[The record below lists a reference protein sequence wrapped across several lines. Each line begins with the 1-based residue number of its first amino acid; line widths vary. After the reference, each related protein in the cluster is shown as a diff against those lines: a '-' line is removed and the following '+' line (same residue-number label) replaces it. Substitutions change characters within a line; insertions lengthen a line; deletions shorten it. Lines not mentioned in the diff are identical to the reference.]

1 MNEMIIPGFESDKK
15 RGEDCSDLNSDTCF
29 AQLCEDRREIKT
41 YNFDAAVI
49 LCFLLSWAWECCAF
63 DQIALKLP
71 VCTDGSFDP
80 DFKPGESIV
89 RISS

>member
-1 MNEMIIPGFESDKK
+1 MQLAIP
-15 RGEDCSDLNSDTCF
+15 
-29 AQLCEDRREIKT
+29 
-41 YNFDAAVI
+41 VI
-49 LCFLLSWAWECCAF
+49 LSFLSWAWECLAF

-80 DFKPGESIV
+80 NFKPRESIV